1 MRFEDETNN
10 RSADIPVRSNISW
23 PARRQECRRSG
34 RNRDLSHLESELESG
49 ARNPSQKNAGPMRG
63 IKLCDGGALG
73 RRRVDSSA
81 AKTRRANGGMLW
93 PQGRANPAQEHEDR
107 RFATRPLVAARFRK
121 EAVLTLF
128 ESVTYLFV
136 PAGTR
141 IPYCGNVLVWAARFF
156 EIKTRVGLFVFP
168 K

>member
-1 MRFEDETNN
+1 MRVINLREAGTLGTS
-10 RSADIPVRSNISW
+10 SADP
-23 PARRQECRRSG
+23 
-34 RNRDLSHLESELESG
+34 
-49 ARNPSQKNAGPMRG
+49 
-63 IKLCDGGALG
+63 
-73 RRRVDSSA
+73 SA
-81 AKTRRANGGMLW
+81 AKTRRANGGTLW

-141 IPYCGNVLVWAARFF
+141 IPYCRSVTAWAARFF
-156 EIKTRVGLFVFP
+156 EKKRGSAFLCSPNQSPPLSNRPLACYFRGVIIVSPIL
-168 K
+168 